1 MLDKPEAK
9 ELLEALAA
17 FLTNDVV
24 PELRGRKRFHA
35 LVSANVARILARET
49 ELAAALQ
56 EREIERLTTLLGRTE
71 GNDLPASARERDR
84 LQFELAAELVRR
96 IEAGD
101 ADDGPWSAQ
110 VFAYLK
116 ETVTDKLRV
125 DNPKI
130 LNKASAPPRSA

>member
-71 GNDLPASARERDR
+71 GNDLPASARRRGHCPASTLEAYQGSTPRTDGAR
-84 LQFELAAELVRR
+84 LEEHSHRR
-96 IEAGD
+96 
-101 ADDGPWSAQ
+101 
-110 VFAYLK
+110 
-116 ETVTDKLRV
+116 
-125 DNPKI
+125 
-130 LNKASAPPRSA
+130 PRRPGSRSPFRA